1 MKLKSIGY
9 FILILNLIFIIGY
22 GIYKLLEVIILSPEI
37 NLVIRI
43 PLTGIIV
50 GIIILLIALIK
61 ERINEKEN

>member
-9 FILILNLIFIIGY
+9 FILIFNLIFIIGY
-22 GIYKLLEVIILSPEI
+22 GIYKLLMIILSPEI

-50 GIIILLIALIK
+50 GVLILLIVLIK